1 VTCVIFFGNDF
12 LPAMTYHKNSVK

>member
-1 VTCVIFFGNDF
+1 MICVTFFGSDF